1 MSHLWGPIKPNAWRH
16 VSSVSARQATDG
28 DVQEGR
34 AVFYVDGQSE
44 PYDIDLPC
52 LGFQTMGDGTEVKV
66 VIVQAEHSPNG
77 PILGVRYFE
86 GGNGVCSLR
95 EVRFE

>member
-1 MSHLWGPIKPNAWRH
+1 MCLRRLTFELSGRRRQD
-16 VSSVSARQATDG
+16 AR

-52 LGFQTMGDGTEVKV
+52 LGFQAMDDGTEVKV

-86 GGNGVCSLR
+86 GGNGVCSLL
-95 EVRFE
+95 EVHFE